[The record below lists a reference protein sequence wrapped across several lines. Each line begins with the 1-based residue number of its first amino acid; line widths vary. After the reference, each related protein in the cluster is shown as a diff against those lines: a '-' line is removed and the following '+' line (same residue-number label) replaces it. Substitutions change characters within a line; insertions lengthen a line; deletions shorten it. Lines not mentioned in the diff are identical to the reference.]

1 MEVNAIIGRE
11 YDLVIVRLIRRREMP
26 GRVHEVQRGFGMS
39 SRRQV
44 RERVMQALYAFDL
57 GGGDADHV
65 MKTILN
71 PGFEEDETNR
81 RFAEALFLRT
91 LDRLADIDQI
101 IGRHLENWDFA
112 RVALVDRILLRM
124 AICEFVA
131 FDDIPP
137 KVSINEAI
145 EVAKRFSTPK
155 SGKFINGILDAVLL
169 ELQQNG
175 RLQKAGRGLVGMQTI
190 RDRSVT

>member
-1 MEVNAIIGRE
+1 
-11 YDLVIVRLIRRREMP
+11 
-26 GRVHEVQRGFGMS
+26 MS

-44 RERVMQALYAFDL
+44 RERVMQALYAFEL

-65 MKTILN
+65 MKTVLSR
-71 PGFEEDETNR
+71 EEAEDAASG
-81 RFAEALFLRT
+81 RFAQALFLRT
-91 LDRLADIDQI
+91 LDHEAEIDEI
-101 IGRHLENWDFA
+101 IGRHLENWDFE
-112 RVALVDRILLRM
+112 RVALVDRIVLRM
-124 AICEFVA
+124 AICEFLA

-145 EVAKRFSTPK
+145 EVAKRFSTVK

-175 RLQKAGRGLVGMQTI
+175 RLQKSGRGLIGMQPA
-190 RDRSVT
+190 RDRPVS